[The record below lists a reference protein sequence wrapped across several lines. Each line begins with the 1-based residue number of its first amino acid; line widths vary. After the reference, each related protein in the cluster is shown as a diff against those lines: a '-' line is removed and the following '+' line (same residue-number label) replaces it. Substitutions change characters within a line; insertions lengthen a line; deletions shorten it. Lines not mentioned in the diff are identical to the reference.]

1 MDVMLDDIDVIL
13 KTQQM
18 QNYRRFAILKEGE

>member
-18 QNYRRFAILKEGE
+18 QNYRRFAILKESE